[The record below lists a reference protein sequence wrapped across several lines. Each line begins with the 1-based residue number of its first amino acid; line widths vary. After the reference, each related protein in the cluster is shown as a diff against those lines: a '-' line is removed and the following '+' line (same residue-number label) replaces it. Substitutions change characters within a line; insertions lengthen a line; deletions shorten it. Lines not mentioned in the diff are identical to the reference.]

1 MKVGHRP
8 GAGWHALG
16 VSATAEIDVWA
27 DVVGQRQA
35 VAHLS
40 AAAEAPV
47 HAYLL
52 VGPSGSGK
60 RVAARAFAAL
70 LLSADSTGEEAHRHV
85 QLALAEKHPD
95 LHIFEATTAQGR
107 IDVPT
112 AKAIVA
118 KAARSPAEGNRKVLV
133 LEDFHLIDR
142 FGAILLKYVEEP
154 PASTFFV
161 ILAEDV
167 PPELV
172 TIASRSVRIDLG
184 PVPLTAVV
192 ERLVAEGIAPDQARE
207 VAAAAAGDLDRA
219 RLLATD
225 ARFAVRA
232 AAFSAMPARLNGTGA
247 RAAEMALEVKGLIDD
262 AQKVIDQ
269 RHEQEAVELQE
280 RIERYGQ
287 RGSGKKELED
297 RHKREVRRHRT
308 AELRFAL
315 ATFAGVY
322 RDALAVARHADQVV
336 DAIHRIEQAALA
348 LDRFPNESLRLQALF
363 AQLPAVDR

>member
-1 MKVGHRP
+1 MTTG
-8 GAGWHALG
+8 LG
-16 VSATAEIDVWA
+16 IDVWA
-27 DVVGQRQA
+27 DVVGQDHA
-35 VAHLS
+35 VAQLT
-40 AAAEAPV
+40 AAAANPV

-60 RVAARAFAAL
+60 RAAARAFAAL
-70 LLSADSTGEEAHRHV
+70 LLAAGSDGEDAERHAR
-85 QLALAEKHPD
+85 LALAESHPD
-95 LHIFEATTAQGR
+95 LHVVEPTTAQGR
-107 IDVPT
+107 ID
-112 AKAIVA
+112 AAAARDIVQ
-118 KAARSPAEGNRKVLV
+118 KAALSPAEGARKVLV

-154 PASTFFV
+154 PRSTFFV

-184 PVPLTAVV
+184 PVPLRAVV
-192 ERLVAEGIAPDQARE
+192 DRLEAEGVPAERATA

-225 ARFAVRA
+225 ERFAVRA
-232 AAFSAMPARLNGTGA
+232 EALAAMPGRLDGTGA
-247 RAAEMALEVKGLIDD
+247 RAAQLAAEVKALIDD
-262 AQKVIDQ
+262 AQAVIDV
-269 RHEQEAVELQE
+269 RHATELEQLQE

-287 RGSGKKELED
+287 RGSGKKDIDD

-322 RDALAVARHADQVV
+322 RDALADARRPDHVVAGLHRL
-336 DAIHRIEQAALA
+336 DAAALA
-348 LDRFPNESLRLQALF
+348 LERFPNESLLLQSLLS
-363 AQLPAVDR
+363 QLPSLPA

>member
-1 MKVGHRP
+1 M
-8 GAGWHALG
+8 
-16 VSATAEIDVWA
+16 TDVWQ
-27 DVVGQRQA
+27 DVVGQEHAIAQ
-35 VAHLS
+35 LT
-40 AAAEAPV
+40 AAAANPV

-60 RVAARAFAAL
+60 RAAARAFAAL
-70 LLSADSTGEEAHRHV
+70 LLSTGSEGEAAERHV
-85 QLALAEKHPD
+85 RLALAEAHPD
-95 LHIFEATTAQGR
+95 LHVVEPTTAQGR
-107 IDVPT
+107 IDAP
-112 AKAIVA
+112 
-118 KAARSPAEGNRKVLV
+118 AAREIVQQAALSPAEGARKVLV

-154 PASTFFV
+154 PRSTFFV

-184 PVPLTAVV
+184 PVPLAAVV
-192 ERLVAEGIAPDQARE
+192 DRLVAEGVDPTSAESIAR
-207 VAAAAAGDLDRA
+207 AAAGDLDRA

-232 AAFSAMPARLNGTGA
+232 AALAALPGRIDGTGA
-247 RAAEMALEVKGLIDD
+247 RAAELAAEVKALIDD
-262 AQKVIDQ
+262 AQDVIDA
-269 RHEQEAVELQE
+269 RHLAEAAELQE

-287 RGSGKKELED
+287 RGSGKKEVDD

-322 RDALAVARHADQVV
+322 RDALPGARHADRVA
-336 DAIHRIEQAALA
+336 DGLRRIDDAALT
-348 LDRFPNESLRLQALF
+348 LERFPNESLLLQALLS
-363 AQLPAVDR
+363 QLPPLPA